1 MSSAPRQTSAT
12 PILDRLVPVPP
23 PLRPKSDP
31 KARWSK
37 KFLLS
42 LGIGSAVLAI
52 LLLGRLDATWADVL
66 TGRAPLFKFLWTI
79 LVRFVLPLGVAVLIH
94 ECGHLI
100 TGLFVGYRFL
110 SIRVGPLELAWPF
123 RLSVSRHKPGDVAG
137 LTRMGPRVLKA
148 ASIRAVFYSF
158 GGSAAN
164 LITSLLVFRYSSSSP
179 FLAILGVMS
188 AFLGIGNLI
197 PFERSIASDGKRI
210 LIAIFRREEIR
221 RNAAVGQIFFEKE
234 KGIFSEHLH
243 PDFVSALIGAQ
254 DPSAATVVAH
264 LLAHG
269 ASWETGPDDETARR
283 IEIALRFLSHVPQKW
298 HEQVCCAAGLFQ
310 ANKRKNV
317 ELARAW
323 LTELPQ
329 EPIQADLRLRIEA
342 AILETQGD
350 FTAALGHVER
360 IEKLFSAKGHLT
372 KRTCREKLAALA
384 FRA

>member
-137 LTRMGPRVLKA
+137 LTRMGPRILKA
-148 ASIRAVFYSF
+148 ASIRAIFIFFWGIRSELDYFAV
-158 GGSAAN
+158 G
-164 LITSLLVFRYSSSSP
+164 LSLLILFPISRHIGGNVSVFGNRKP
-179 FLAILGVMS
+179 DPIRAIDS
-188 AFLGIGNLI
+188 
-197 PFERSIASDGKRI
+197 
-210 LIAIFRREEIR
+210 IR
-221 RNAAVGQIFFEKE
+221 RKT
-234 KGIFSEHLH
+234 
-243 PDFVSALIGAQ
+243 D
-254 DPSAATVVAH
+254 
-264 LLAHG
+264 
-269 ASWETGPDDETARR
+269 
-283 IEIALRFLSHVPQKW
+283 SHRYFPQ
-298 HEQVCCAAGLFQ
+298 GR
-310 ANKRKNV
+310 NK
-317 ELARAW
+317 A
-323 LTELPQ
+323 
-329 EPIQADLRLRIEA
+329 
-342 AILETQGD
+342 
-350 FTAALGHVER
+350 
-360 IEKLFSAKGHLT
+360 
-372 KRTCREKLAALA
+372 
-384 FRA
+384 